1 MLAGP
6 SERLAVDLPVGEQ
19 MPLEGF
25 DHWLGEDAWRDD
37 VTLKAPESKGS
48 HVEGSFGCGSQ

>member
-25 DHWLGEDAWRDD
+25 DHWLGEGAWRDD
-37 VTLKAPESKGS
+37 VTLNAPESKGS
-48 HVEGSFGCGSQ
+48 HVEGSFGCGS